1 MATVNEPDEP
11 TTPAQSANPSDTPS
25 KPTPLSAEAL
35 PEANVLPD
43 ESGMALTEPVIG
55 GEETA
60 STEPTDNVHDPATAA
75 RSATVVENILL
86 AGQGGAS
93 EQLLGATAEV
103 GDVLTVL
110 PDVRETPTFL
120 SALPEAP
127 QVDAPPQ
134 LAPLP
139 DEYETDAIAALI
151 QDPFRMFVYW
161 EARPETVLLVEE
173 LFSPEEAA
181 TFRPVLRITER
192 ETEKETYYPV
202 SYQGSEWFSV
212 FPDRT
217 YLVEFG
223 VHSPQ
228 FGFIRLMA
236 APEKK
241 TPRGTIAPEMPP
253 QPEYRISET
262 RFRRTLEVS
271 GFQSNGAALPREP
284 LKSWLAP
291 TVAEAV
297 FTAGDGLPLEEE
309 HIRQLPDSVRGVVAE
324 LFERDGGELAALAL
338 LHYLPA
344 LLRDTYLA
352 RLAARGIPIA
362 FANVEQ
368 LLSAGYIAEAMPPE
382 EEVIEGLEWS
392 DWIEDEETFDVPGLQ
407 RFGVGSSAGSELGS
421 LRQRRRRRL
430 PQRRVRRPEV
440 VQPVPQPVA
449 QPLWLPSMERPGS
462 LRLSGGGQ
470 RWLYFDLDA
479 IARELA
485 VELGLP
491 PSAWGLLR
499 SVG

>member
-1 MATVNEPDEP
+1 MATINEPDEP
-11 TTPAQSANPSDTPS
+11 TPSQPSGASDPTPAAADVPPAAGDLPV
-25 KPTPLSAEAL
+25 AEAVPSEL
-35 PEANVLPD
+35 
-43 ESGMALTEPVIG
+43 VIG
-55 GEETA
+55 EADIE
-60 STEPTDNVHDPATAA
+60 ATAEVPA
-75 RSATVVENILL
+75 DEVPVAAPAASSTAGPEDLLL

-93 EQLLGATAEV
+93 EQLVTATATV
-103 GDVLTVL
+103 ADVLAAAPEML
-110 PDVRETPTFL
+110 ETPTFL

-127 QVDAPPQ
+127 AADVDAPPQ

-139 DEYETDAIAALI
+139 DEYETDAIAALV

-161 EARPETVLLVEE
+161 EARPETVLSVER
-173 LFSPEEAA
+173 LFSPEEVA
-181 TFRPVLRITER
+181 TFRPVLRVTER
-192 ETEKETYYPV
+192 EMEKETYYPV
-202 SYQGSEWFSV
+202 LYQGSEWFSV

-228 FGFIRLMA
+228 FGFIRLMS

-241 TPRGTIAPEMPP
+241 TPRGTIAPELPP

-271 GFQSNGAALPREP
+271 GFQTNGTALPREA
-284 LKSWLAP
+284 LEAWFAP
-291 TVAEAV
+291 AVSDAV
-297 FTAGDGLPLEEE
+297 FTAGDGLPLEPE
-309 HIRQLPDSVRGVVAE
+309 HIEQLPVSVRDVVSE
-324 LFERDGGELAALAL
+324 LFERDGGDLAALAL

-352 RLAARGIPIA
+352 RLAARGIPVA
-362 FANVEQ
+362 FANVGQ
-368 LLSAGYIAEAMPPE
+368 LLSAGYIAEAVPAE
-382 EEVIEGLEWS
+382 EEIIEELEWS

-430 PQRRVRRPEV
+430 PRRRVRRPEV
-440 VQPVPQPVA
+440 VQPVPQPVP

-470 RWLYFDLDA
+470 GWLYFDLDA

-485 VELGLP
+485 AELGLP
-491 PSAWGLLR
+491 PSVWG
-499 SVG
+499 

>member
-11 TTPAQSANPSDTPS
+11 TPSQPSNASDPIPAAADAPPSTDDLPV
-25 KPTPLSAEAL
+25 AEAPPAEL
-35 PEANVLPD
+35 
-43 ESGMALTEPVIG
+43 VIG
-55 GEETA
+55 EADIEATAEVPADEVPAAAPAPSSTA
-60 STEPTDNVHDPATAA
+60 SPEDL
-75 RSATVVENILL
+75 LL

-93 EQLLGATAEV
+93 EQLLTAPANV
-103 GDVLTVL
+103 ADVLAAAPEML
-110 PDVRETPTFL
+110 ETPTFL

-127 QVDAPPQ
+127 ATDVDAPAQ

-139 DEYETDAIAALI
+139 DEYETDAIAALV

-161 EARPETVLLVEE
+161 EARPETVLAVER
-173 LFSPEEAA
+173 LFSPEEVA
-181 TFRPVLRITER
+181 TFRPVLRVTER
-192 ETEKETYYPV
+192 ETEQETYYPV
-202 SYQGSEWFSV
+202 LYQGSEWFSV

-228 FGFIRLMA
+228 FGFIRLMS

-241 TPRGTIAPEMPP
+241 TPRGTVAPELPP

-271 GFQSNGAALPREP
+271 GFQTNGAALPRE
-284 LKSWLAP
+284 SLAAWFAP
-291 TVAEAV
+291 AVSDAV
-297 FTAGDGLPLEEE
+297 FTAGDGLPLEPE
-309 HIRQLPDSVRGVVAE
+309 HIQQLPDSVRGVVSE
-324 LFERDGGELAALAL
+324 LFERDSGDLAALAL

-352 RLAARGIPIA
+352 RLAARGIPVA

-368 LLSAGYIAEAMPPE
+368 LLAAGYIAEAVPVE
-382 EEVIEGLEWS
+382 EEIIEELEWS

-430 PQRRVRRPEV
+430 PRRRVRRPEV
-440 VQPVPQPVA
+440 IQPMPQPVT

-470 RWLYFDLDA
+470 GWLYFDLDA
-479 IARELA
+479 ISRELA
-485 VELGLP
+485 AELGLP
-491 PSAWGLLR
+491 SSLW
-499 SVG
+499 V

>member
-11 TTPAQSANPSDTPS
+11 TPSQASSASDPTPTTAAVPPAAENVPIAEGTPS
-25 KPTPLSAEAL
+25 EL
-35 PEANVLPD
+35 
-43 ESGMALTEPVIG
+43 VIG
-55 GEETA
+55 EADIESTA
-60 STEPTDNVHDPATAA
+60 EVPADAPA
-75 RSATVVENILL
+75 VGSPASLEDLLL
-86 AGQGGAS
+86 AGTGGAS
-93 EQLLGATAEV
+93 EQLLTATATV
-103 GDVLTVL
+103 ADVLATV
-110 PDVRETPTFL
+110 PEIRETPTFL

-127 QVDAPPQ
+127 ATDVDAPPQ

-139 DEYETDAIAALI
+139 EAYETDAIAALV

-161 EARPETVLLVEE
+161 EARPETVLSVER
-173 LFSPEEAA
+173 LFSPEEVA
-181 TFRPVLRITER
+181 TFRPVLRVTER
-192 ETEKETYYPV
+192 ETETENYYPV
-202 SYQGSEWFSV
+202 LYQGSEWFSV

-228 FGFIRLMA
+228 FGFIRLMS

-241 TPRGTIAPEMPP
+241 TPRGTIAPELPP

-271 GFQSNGAALPREP
+271 GFQTNGAALPRQSLE
-284 LKSWLAP
+284 SWFTPA
-291 TVAEAV
+291 VSDAV
-297 FTAGDGLPLEEE
+297 FTAGDGLPLELEQV
-309 HIRQLPDSVRGVVAE
+309 RQLPDSVRGVVSE
-324 LFERDGGELAALAL
+324 LFERDGGDLAALAL

-352 RLAARGIPIA
+352 RLAARGIPVA

-368 LLSAGYIAEAMPPE
+368 LLSAGYITEAAPPE
-382 EEVIEGLEWS
+382 EEIIEDLEWS
-392 DWIEDEETFDVPGLQ
+392 DWIEDEETFDLPGLQ

-430 PQRRVRRPEV
+430 PRRRVRRPEGV
-440 VQPVPQPVA
+440 PSVPQPITQA
-449 QPLWLPSMERPGS
+449 PWLPSMERPGS

-485 VELGLP
+485 AELGLP
-491 PSAWGLLR
+491 SAVW
-499 SVG
+499 S

>member
-11 TTPAQSANPSDTPS
+11 TRSQPSSTSNPIPTTENAPSAAEDVPG
-25 KPTPLSAEAL
+25 AEA
-35 PEANVLPD
+35 VLS
-43 ESGMALTEPVIG
+43 ELVCGAGELETTTEVPADAPSAG
-55 GEETA
+55 
-60 STEPTDNVHDPATAA
+60 EPTDLEV
-75 RSATVVENILL
+75 LL
-86 AGQGGAS
+86 LSGRGGAS
-93 EQLLGATAEV
+93 EQLLAAAAPVADILSTAPE
-103 GDVLTVL
+103 
-110 PDVRETPTFL
+110 VRETPTFL

-127 QVDAPPQ
+127 ATNVDAPPQ

-139 DEYETDAIAALI
+139 DEYETDAIAALV

-161 EARPETVLLVEE
+161 EARPETVFSVER
-173 LFSPEEAA
+173 LFSPEEVA
-181 TFRPVLRITER
+181 TFRPVLRVTER
-192 ETEKETYYPV
+192 ETETETYYPV
-202 SYQGSEWFSV
+202 LYRGSEWFSV

-228 FGFIRLMA
+228 FGFIRLMS

-241 TPRGTIAPEMPP
+241 TPRGTIAPELPP

-262 RFRRTLEVS
+262 RFRRMLEVS
-271 GFQSNGAALPREP
+271 GFQTNGAALPREP
-284 LKSWLAP
+284 LETWFTPAVSK
-291 TVAEAV
+291 AV
-297 FTAGDGLPLEEE
+297 FTAGDGLPLEPEQ
-309 HIRQLPDSVRGVVAE
+309 IRQLPDSIRGVVSE
-324 LFERDGGELAALAL
+324 LFERDGGDLAALSL

-368 LLSAGYIAEAMPPE
+368 LLSAGYVDEAVSSE
-382 EEVIEGLEWS
+382 EEIIEELEWS
-392 DWIEDEETFDVPGLQ
+392 DWIEDEETFDLPGLQ

-430 PQRRVRRPEV
+430 PRRRVRRPEIIRS
-440 VQPVPQPVA
+440 VPQPVT

-470 RWLYFDLDA
+470 GRLYFDLDA
-479 IARELA
+479 IARELDE
-485 VELGLP
+485 ELGLP
-491 PSAWGLLR
+491 ATVWGQ
-499 SVG
+499 GM